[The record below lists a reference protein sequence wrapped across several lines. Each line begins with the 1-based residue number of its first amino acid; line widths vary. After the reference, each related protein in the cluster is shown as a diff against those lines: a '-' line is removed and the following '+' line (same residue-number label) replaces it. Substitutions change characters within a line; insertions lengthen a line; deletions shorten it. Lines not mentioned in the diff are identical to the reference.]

1 MPKPIRGRTFTDI
14 VPDYKKTVKIYANG
28 TLRLMEKTYVDTVCS
43 LMLNHFPFDRQV
55 CPMKFMVYSYDFWEV
70 SMTWQI
76 NDFQLKY
83 SSTGN
88 WEVTNITGGIQFFPE
103 TFSFDA
109 VIFEVSLKR
118 QPEFYFF
125 VIIIPTFSLCI
136 LSTTGLFWTAL
147 TDRNQIDKQMLGF
160 GSLVSLMVILDIVSG
175 NLPKTS
181 HFPLLGFYVLIS
193 VFILCISCFVLTAI
207 PLKNEK
213 KKKENQKEID
223 EKDKKELIDSKIRFW
238 KRLLR
243 WQDIRLSWRPELFG
257 GINHIWVAYTSVW
270 IPENTQSDTVTMNDI
285 IPYYKKTVK
294 IYANGTLQMMEK
306 TYVETVCPL
315 NLQKF
320 PFDEQ
325 LCAMK
330 FMVWSYDFYEVSMTY
345 GINYFD
351 YSLYSGSGNWKV
363 TNVTG
368 DLQHFTSPEYSF
380 DEVFFYMCLKREPQ
394 FYVFVIIFPTFILST
409 LTVFGIFWTPSNK
422 KNYVDKIILGQTS
435 LISITLLLDIV
446 AADLPQTKQ
455 FPLLGFY
462 VLISTLILCLACFFV
477 TLAPLKV
484 EKKEDELKPLW
495 LRIIKCWNFWFQIT
509 LQLLNFINF
518 IFLLS
523 FWK

>member
-1 MPKPIRGRTFTDI
+1 MNVMDEDERIGILLEIFYVSDIVLWRTFTDI
-14 VPDYKKTVKIYANG
+14 VPDYKKAVKIYANG

-181 HFPLLGFYVLIS
+181 HFPLLGFY
-193 VFILCISCFVLTAI
+193 
-207 PLKNEK
+207 
-213 KKKENQKEID
+213 
-223 EKDKKELIDSKIRFW
+223 
-238 KRLLR
+238 R

-306 TYVETVCPL
+306 TYVET
-315 NLQKF
+315 LQKF

-380 DEVFFYMCLKREPQ
+380 DEVFFYMCLKR
-394 FYVFVIIFPTFILST
+394 
-409 LTVFGIFWTPSNK
+409 
-422 KNYVDKIILGQTS
+422 QTS

-484 EKKEDELKPLW
+484 EKKEE
-495 LRIIKCWNFWFQIT
+495 
-509 LQLLNFINF
+509 
-518 IFLLS
+518 
-523 FWK
+523 